1 LIIKQYILGPV
12 QTNCYLLCCENKKK
26 AALIDPGEKS
36 DKIINF
42 LSKEGYELSYIINTH
57 GHFDHIDGNYFFY
70 EKTKAP
76 IASHKLEY
84 DLIKIGGGASLFG
97 LKSEKSPLPTI
108 DLSVTD
114 KLSFGDITL
123 DVLYTPGH
131 TQGHI
136 SLYHKESAS
145 LFCGDVLF
153 YRSIGRTDLPGGNY
167 EQLIASIHEK
177 LYTLPGETI
186 VYPGHGE
193 ETRISDEKRE
203 NPWVTL

>member
-1 LIIKQYILGPV
+1 LIIKKYSLGHI

-26 AALIDPGEKS
+26 AAIIDPGDKS
-36 DKIINF
+36 DKIISF

-57 GHFDHIDGNYFFY
+57 GNFDHIDGNYFFY

-76 IASHKLEY
+76 IAAHKLEY
-84 DLIKIGGGASLFG
+84 DLILSGGGASFFG
-97 LKSEKSPLPTI
+97 IKNKKSPEPSV
-108 DLSVTD
+108 DLSETD

-167 EQLIASIHEK
+167 DQLIASIKEK
-177 LYTLPGETI
+177 LFSLPNETI
-186 VYPGHGE
+186 VYPGHE
-193 ETRISDEKRE
+193 EKTRIKDEKTD
-203 NPWVTL
+203 NPWVN